1 LCNIIFGEH
10 HDEPLAYHW
19 PSVVSKAKRHRRDH
33 GSIANEQQQQE
44 EAVAH
49 QRAAGGQ
56 PLSKG

>member
-1 LCNIIFGEH
+1 M
-10 HDEPLAYHW
+10 EPLAYHW